1 MQSTEKEKNNEIDV
15 KREDK
20 KMKRM
25 DTKKDKNDQRHRE
38 HTQTP
43 PPKKNY
49 INSSPTSSSINFII
63 SSMESWKAATKAG
76 STLYGGVN
84 MKYSSVSVWYA

>member
-1 MQSTEKEKNNEIDV
+1 MRRMEI
-15 KREDK
+15 
-20 KMKRM
+20 
-25 DTKKDKNDQRHRE
+25 KKDKKRQRHRDTRNIRK
-38 HTQTP
+38 HP
-43 PPKKNY
+43 NSKLNY
-49 INSSPTSSSINFII
+49 IDSSPTSSSINLII